1 MDDIIIKLNYLI
13 LVLLFLTNLITAKN
27 VHIDEDFI
35 GREVIYSNMI
45 EKSGLFRVGDIL
57 LLANK
62 IRVNTLDGFTW
73 SANINGLSSFQK
85 QNWIILLDGQRLGL
99 NTFNNVNI
107 NMLPINITQI
117 DSVEIISV
125 PQIYNGIFTDY
136 GLINIHTKSKS
147 QGTVLTFSQSAGNE
161 TGDPG
166 PFAYTKYKSPNV
178 EIVGSGTSFV
188 LDANNIDDNIDH
200 GSYVFI
206 NSTITHI
213 EGSVIFDTCTGL
225 PFKNAPIP
233 LPPQA
238 RSPDG

>member
-13 LVLLFLTNLITAKN
+13 PVLLFLANLITANN

-35 GREVIYSNMI
+35 ERDVIYSNMI

-73 SANINGLSSFQK
+73 SANINGLSSFQR

-136 GLINIHTKSKS
+136 GLIHIHTKSISNGKAM
-147 QGTVLTFSQSAGNE
+147 TFFQSAGNE

-166 PFAYTKYKSPNV
+166 PYIYTKYK
-178 EIVGSGTSFV
+178 TS
-188 LDANNIDDNIDH
+188 
-200 GSYVFI
+200 
-206 NSTITHI
+206 
-213 EGSVIFDTCTGL
+213 
-225 PFKNAPIP
+225 KNHC
-233 LPPQA
+233 LCNYLYF
-238 RSPDG
+238 